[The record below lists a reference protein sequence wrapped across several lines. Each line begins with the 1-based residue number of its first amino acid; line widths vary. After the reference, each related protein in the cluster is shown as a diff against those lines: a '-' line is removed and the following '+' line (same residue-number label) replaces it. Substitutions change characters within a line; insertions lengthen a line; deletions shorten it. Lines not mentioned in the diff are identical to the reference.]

1 MVLEVLLQYLQG
13 SIVLSE
19 EEQVAV
25 LPRIAVHYYT
35 LYITYGHTH
44 CKNSIGILTIEY
56 GYLSFMFHLSTPG
69 TEQM

>member
-13 SIVLSE
+13 SIVLGE

-25 LPRIAVHYYT
+25 LPEITVHYYT

-44 CKNSIGILTIEY
+44 CKNSIGILIIEY
-56 GYLSFMFHLSTPG
+56 GYQFRVSSLNTWH
-69 TEQM
+69 